1 MKRSIFFVVTVCSL
15 VVLSLLLPVAQ
26 SFTVDYSSMIIKTQ
40 SHNLKPAEL
49 SQLKAADRGDEIGT
63 FSDSGRRH
71 AFLSVMAA
79 GVSLAPVS
87 FSSSSSS
94 SSIAMN
100 ANALDMDAL
109 INRELDSDTKNCDPK
124 KDPKCM
130 PKLSADEAL
139 CQYGQVG
146 AAKKME
152 ACQRVKAAGGKLP
165 DPAASQGKSLG
176 GAYAM

>member
-26 SFTVDYSSMIIKTQ
+26 SFTVDYSSLIIKTQ

-63 FSDSGRRH
+63 ISDSGRRH

-79 GVSLAPVS
+79 GVSLATVS
-87 FSSSSSS
+87 FGSS

-100 ANALDMDAL
+100 ANALDMDAF

-130 PKLSADEAL
+130 PKLSADDAL

-152 ACQRVKAAGGKLP
+152 ACQRIKAAGGKLP